1 MMEVTLYEKNTSY
14 FESIYIKDA
23 TLYHRIDNVSNNNKK
38 NINDTLNKMKSKL
51 LGIGR
56 LIANKIF

>member
-1 MMEVTLYEKNTSY
+1 MEVPLYEKNASC
-14 FESIYIKDA
+14 FESYYIKDA
-23 TLYHRIDNVSNNNKK
+23 TLYHRIDNVSNNNK
-38 NINDTLNKMKSKL
+38 NNTINKIKSKL

>member
-1 MMEVTLYEKNTSY
+1 MKVPLY
-14 FESIYIKDA
+14 FESYYIKDSS
-23 TLYHRIDNVSNNNKK
+23 LYHKIDDINNINNKN
-38 NINDTLNKMKSKL
+38 NINETQNKMKSKL

>member
-1 MMEVTLYEKNTSY
+1 MEVPLYEKNRFY
-14 FESIYIKDA
+14 FESYYIKDA
-23 TLYHRIDNVSNNNKK
+23 SLYHRIDNVRNNNK
-38 NINDTLNKMKSKL
+38 NNTLNKIKSKL

>member
-1 MMEVTLYEKNTSY
+1 MEVPIYEKNTSY
-14 FESIYIKDA
+14 FESYYIKDA
-23 TLYHRIDNVSNNNKK
+23 NLYHRIDNVSNNDKN
-38 NINDTLNKMKSKL
+38 NINETLNKMKSKL

>member
-1 MMEVTLYEKNTSY
+1 MEVPLYEKNTSY
-14 FESIYIKDA
+14 FESYYIKDA
-23 TLYHRIDNVSNNNKK
+23 NLYHRIDNVSNNNK
-38 NINDTLNKMKSKL
+38 NDTLNKMKSKL

>member
-1 MMEVTLYEKNTSY
+1 MMEVPLYEKNTSY

-23 TLYHRIDNVSNNNKK
+23 TLYHRIDNVSNNNK
-38 NINDTLNKMKSKL
+38 NNALNKMKSKL

>member
-1 MMEVTLYEKNTSY
+1 MEATLYEKNASCFKSY
-14 FESIYIKDA
+14 YIKDA
-23 TLYHRIDNVSNNNKK
+23 TMYHRIDNVSNNNK
-38 NINDTLNKMKSKL
+38 NETLNKMKSKL

>member
-1 MMEVTLYEKNTSY
+1 MEVPLYEKNASC
-14 FESIYIKDA
+14 FESYYIKDA
-23 TLYHRIDNVSNNNKK
+23 TLYHRIDNVSNNNK
-38 NINDTLNKMKSKL
+38 NNALNKMKSKL

>member
-1 MMEVTLYEKNTSY
+1 MDVPLYEKNTSCFKSY
-14 FESIYIKDA
+14 YIKDA
-23 TLYHRIDNVSNNNKK
+23 NLYHRIDNVSNNNKN

>member
-1 MMEVTLYEKNTSY
+1 MEVPLYEKNASC
-14 FESIYIKDA
+14 FESYYIKDA
-23 TLYHRIDNVSNNNKK
+23 TLYHRIDNINNNNKN

>member
-1 MMEVTLYEKNTSY
+1 MEVPLYEKNRFY
-14 FESIYIKDA
+14 FESYYIKDA
-23 TLYHRIDNVSNNNKK
+23 SLYHRIDNVRNNNKN
-38 NINDTLNKMKSKL
+38 NINDTLNKIKSKL